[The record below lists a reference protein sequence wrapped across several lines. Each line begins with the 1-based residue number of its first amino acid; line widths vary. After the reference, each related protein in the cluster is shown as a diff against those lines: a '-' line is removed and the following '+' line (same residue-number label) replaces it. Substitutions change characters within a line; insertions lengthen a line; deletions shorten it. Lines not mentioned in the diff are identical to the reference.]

1 MDVRERL
8 TDVFRTVFGDMA
20 LTVTPAT
27 TAEDIPAWDSLAHIN
42 LMFAIEEEFSV
53 RFAGNELAEMANVG
67 ELEAYLLT
75 HGR

>member
-1 MDVRERL
+1 MDVHERL
-8 TDVFRTVFGDMA
+8 TDVFRTVFGDTELSLA
-20 LTVTPAT
+20 PAT

-53 RFAGNELAEMANVG
+53 RFAGNELAEMENVA
-67 ELEAYLLT
+67 ELEAYLRT